1 MVAALFYWY
10 SERALNVHREGGRCL
25 ARRTCIQEMSQQN
38 VIVLGFIFVG
48 NSCGSDADKRV
59 PIVFMNSN
67 GMSAN

>member
-1 MVAALFYWY
+1 MVAALFYWH
-10 SERALNVHREGGRCL
+10 SERALYVLNREGDGGEKDMYSGNEPTKCY
-25 ARRTCIQEMSQQN
+25 C
-38 VIVLGFIFVG
+38 IFVG